1 MRRVI
6 VDVDVGVDDFLAILL
21 LLYAEIKRQIKI
33 EAIICTMGNTDVEN
47 VCKNV
52 VKLLEI
58 TRRTDVSTRGGSGK
72 SCSSCFFFFLVMG
85 VWFLNE
91 ADSRGAE
98 IASSQNVTSG
108 IIKAIGLRVILH
120 KYITS

>member
-21 LLYAEIKRQIKI
+21 LLYAEKKQQIKI
-33 EAIICTMGNTDVEN
+33 EAIICTMGNADVED

-58 TRRTDVSTRGGSGK
+58 TRRTDVSNESMYIKQVFR
-72 SCSSCFFFFLVMG
+72 SCFFFG
-85 VWFLNE
+85 E
-91 ADSRGAE
+91 
-98 IASSQNVTSG
+98 TSCK
-108 IIKAIGLRVILH
+108 IV
-120 KYITS
+120 